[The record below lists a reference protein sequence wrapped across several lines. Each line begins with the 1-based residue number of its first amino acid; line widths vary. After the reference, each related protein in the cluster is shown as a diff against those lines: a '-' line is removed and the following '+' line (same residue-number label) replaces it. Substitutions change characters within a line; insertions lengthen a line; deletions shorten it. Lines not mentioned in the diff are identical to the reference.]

1 MSLSQRPPSEGHGVT
16 RQRPGLVNWADR
28 RERIEKR
35 HIRSKRATVP
45 MNHTMLSLRTALVIL
60 IVVLSIGDLTAPPC
74 FGGSDAEEIAKTDAA
89 AIREDPR
96 PVLEIPAGDCRTASF
111 VLARVSRHIRD
122 AERSAL
128 FSAAAEDEYDDG
140 LQALIDGNCTD
151 GIEHLR
157 ICDKALQQ
165 TPISE
170 FFGSTDGVR

>member
-1 MSLSQRPPSEGHGVT
+1 
-16 RQRPGLVNWADR
+16 
-28 RERIEKR
+28 
-35 HIRSKRATVP
+35 
-45 MNHTMLSLRTALVIL
+45 MLSLKTGLVIL
-60 IVVLSIGDLTAPPC
+60 IVVLSIGDLTSPPC
-74 FGGSDAEEIAKTDAA
+74 FGGRNAEEIAKAGDAA
-89 AIREDPR
+89 AIREDSR
-96 PVLEIPAGDCRTASF
+96 PVLVIPAGDCRTAAF
-111 VLARVSRHIRD
+111 LLARVSRHLRE

-128 FSAAAEDEYDDG
+128 FSAAAEDEYEDG

>member
-1 MSLSQRPPSEGHGVT
+1 
-16 RQRPGLVNWADR
+16 
-28 RERIEKR
+28 
-35 HIRSKRATVP
+35 
-45 MNHTMLSLRTALVIL
+45 MLSLKTALLIL
-60 IVVLSIGDLTAPPC
+60 IVVLSTGDLTSPPC
-74 FGGSDAEEIAKTDAA
+74 FGGSDAEEIAKTGDAA
-89 AIREDPR
+89 AIREDSR
-96 PVLEIPAGDCRTASF
+96 PVLVIPAGDCRTAAF
-111 VLARVSRHIRD
+111 LLARVSRHLRE

-128 FSAAAEDEYDDG
+128 FSAAAEDEYEDG